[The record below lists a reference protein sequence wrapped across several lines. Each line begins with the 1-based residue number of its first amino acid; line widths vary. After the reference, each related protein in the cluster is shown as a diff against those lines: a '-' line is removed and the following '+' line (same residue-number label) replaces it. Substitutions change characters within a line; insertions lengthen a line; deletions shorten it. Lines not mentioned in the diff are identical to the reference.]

1 MPSVLEE
8 LYYGNIHPADRALA
22 NTKKAKDFRQLH
34 HAQVQLEEQLESVL
48 SEQELT
54 QFRTYCN
61 MQGELNCR
69 EHEELFLYAF
79 RLGAKMM
86 IEILLPRENKLT
98 EEIK

>member
-54 QFRTYCN
+54 Q
-61 MQGELNCR
+61 L
-69 EHEELFLYAF
+69 
-79 RLGAKMM
+79 
-86 IEILLPRENKLT
+86 
-98 EEIK
+98 